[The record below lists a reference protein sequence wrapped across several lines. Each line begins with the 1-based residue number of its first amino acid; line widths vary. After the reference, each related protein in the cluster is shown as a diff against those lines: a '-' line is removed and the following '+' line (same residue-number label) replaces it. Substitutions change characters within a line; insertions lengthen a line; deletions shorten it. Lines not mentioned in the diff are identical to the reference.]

1 MNSMICSVRDMMS
14 NTQILVTYIVF
25 LFHLFVHMK

>member
-1 MNSMICSVRDMMS
+1 MNSMIYSVRDMMS
-14 NTQILVTYIVF
+14 NMQILVTYFVF

>member
-1 MNSMICSVRDMMS
+1 MNSMICSVRDMS
-14 NTQILVTYIVF
+14 NTQILVTYFVF